1 MEFFNQKEEVLDI
14 KLTQYGKRQLAK
26 GKFAPTHYAFFDK
39 DVLYN
44 SEFANF
50 SEQQNDTE
58 TRIKSETPRLKV
70 QHNFIGVESNFH
82 EMKEIIQNEK
92 KFSYEHIVEALQDV
106 ENKYFALDSAVG
118 TTKLRNEFKPAWEVK
133 FYNENLSGSSGM
145 LTGSGTPNINIPQ
158 LEVDVDFV
166 TYMTNTPEQLNI
178 SAQSNFQSEE
188 LSSDQFELEGAPL
201 EFEDGSAVIL
211 EQDFSLLG
219 IDEKNTDFYNENFE
233 IEVFMEETE
242 VVDENQTKKKL
253 TPLQFYPKDE
263 KRSNELA
270 AMGIYPSTNT
280 NFVEYYFD
288 ILIDEDIPT
297 GVLCKY
303 VTEDDKKSLYVKQIF
318 KCEDDVGM
326 EEYANIY
333 DDVDLGEPCE

>member
-14 KLTQYGKRQLAK
+14 KLTQHGKRQLAK
-26 GKFAPTHYAFFDK
+26 GKFAPKYYAFFDK
-39 DVLYN
+39 NILYN
-44 SEFANF
+44 SEFAGF
-50 SEQQNDTE
+50 SEEQNDTE

-92 KFSYEHIVEALQDV
+92 KFSDEHIVEALQDV

-118 TTKLRNEFKPAWEVK
+118 TTKLKSEYKPAWEVK

-158 LEVDVDFV
+158 LEAEIEFV
-166 TYMTNTPEQLNI
+166 TYMTNKPEELNI
-178 SAQSNFQSEE
+178 PMQSVF
-188 LSSDQFELEGAPL
+188 LDPDDSSDQFELEGGPL

-233 IEVFMEETE
+233 IEVFMEETWQGW
-242 VVDENQTKKKL
+242 DGPRSKL
-253 TPLQFYPKDE
+253 TPLQFYPRDQ
-263 KRSNELA
+263 KRADELA
-270 AMGIYPSTNT
+270 EMGIFPDTNT
-280 NFVEYYFD
+280 NFVDYYFD
-288 ILIDEDIPT
+288 LQVDEEIET
-297 GVLCKY
+297 GILCKY
-303 VTEDDKKSLYVKQIF
+303 VTEDDKKSIYVKQIF
-318 KCEDDVGM
+318 KCNDDVEM
-326 EEYANIY
+326 EEYANVY
-333 DDVDLGEPCE
+333 EDADLGEPCE